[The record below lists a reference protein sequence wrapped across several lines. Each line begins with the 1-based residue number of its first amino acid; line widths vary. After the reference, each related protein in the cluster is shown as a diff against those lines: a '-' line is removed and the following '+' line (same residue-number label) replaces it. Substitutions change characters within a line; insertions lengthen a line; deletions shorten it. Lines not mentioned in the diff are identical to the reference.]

1 MEKVCDKFQ
10 HGSKGGI
17 FLDIDVQTLIFEFV
31 GGLGIFLLGIKYMG
45 EGLQRSAGDRLSDIL
60 DKTTSNP
67 FLGVLSGIVVTI
79 LIQSSSGTTVLTV
92 GLVNAGFMTVRQA
105 IGVIM
110 GANVGTTV
118 TAFIIGID
126 LEAYALPIIALG
138 CLLLFFF
145 KNQKVQN
152 VGQAIFGFGA
162 LFLGLRFMGEAMA
175 PLEGVQVFQDL
186 TLSMSENPIL
196 GVVIGTL
203 FTIIV
208 QSSSATI
215 GILQGLFSEGAIDL
229 MAALPVLFG
238 DNIGTTVTAL
248 LASIGTTIAARR
260 AALVHVTFNLMGTTI
275 GLILLAF
282 FTQYVIYLQ
291 ETLNLNPEMTIA
303 FAHGSFNL
311 ANLIIQFPFIGALA
325 WMVTKI
331 IPGDDAVIE
340 YKPKHLD
347 PIFIQQSSTLALD
360 QAKAEIIRMGEYA
373 SKGLEE
379 TNLYLTTQSQKHSEM
394 ALQVEGALNNLDRKI
409 TDYLVELSGESM
421 TELEG
426 AKHTVLMDSVRDI
439 ERIGD
444 HFENII
450 ELIDYKISNKVNMT
464 EQAQEDLNNMFDLT
478 ILTVKQAINALDNMD
493 REEALAV
500 VQKEDQIDRLERN
513 YRKKHIIRMNEG
525 LCSGSAGI
533 VFVDIISNLER
544 IGDHASNIA
553 DDVLG
558 E

>member
-1 MEKVCDKFQ
+1 VTNFNMVRRVEL
-10 HGSKGGI
+10 

-45 EGLQRSAGDRLSDIL
+45 EGLQKSAGDRLRDIL

-67 FLGVLSGIVVTI
+67 FLGVLAGIVVTI

-92 GLVNAGFMTVRQA
+92 GLVNAGFMTLRQA

-126 LEAYALPIIALG
+126 LGQYALPIIAVG
-138 CLLLFFF
+138 CFLLFFF
-145 KNQKVQN
+145 KNQKVN
-152 VGQAIFGFGA
+152 NIGQAVFGFGA
-162 LFLGLRFMGEAMA
+162 LFFGLELMSSGMS
-175 PLEGVQVFQDL
+175 PLREVQAFQDL
-186 TLSMSENPIL
+186 TVNMSEHSIL

-203 FTIIV
+203 FTFIV

-215 GILQGLFSEGAIDL
+215 GILQGLFAEGAIEL
-229 MAALPVLFG
+229 NAALPVLFG
-238 DNIGTTVTAL
+238 DNIGTTITAV
-248 LASIGTTIAARR
+248 LASIGATVAAKR
-260 AALVHVTFNLMGTTI
+260 AAFVHVIFNLAGAVI
-275 GLILLAF
+275 AILLLGL
-282 FTQYVIYLQ
+282 FTQYVMYLQ
-291 ETLNLNPEMTIA
+291 SALELNPEMTIA

-325 WMVTKI
+325 WIVTKI
-331 IPGDDAVIE
+331 IPGDDTVIE

-360 QAKAEIIRMGEYA
+360 QAKAELIRMGEYA

-379 TNLYLTTQSQKHSEM
+379 TNMYLTTQNQKHSEM
-394 ALQVEGALNNLDRKI
+394 SMQIEGALNNLDRNI
-409 TDYLVELSGESM
+409 TDYLVEMSGESM

-426 AKHTVLMDSVRDI
+426 AKHTVLMDTVRDI

-450 ELIDYKISNKVNMT
+450 ELIDYKISNKVHMT

-478 ILTVKQAINALDNMD
+478 ILTVKQAVKALDGMD

-500 VQKEDQIDRLERN
+500 VQKEDQIDRMERN

-525 LCSGSAGI
+525 LCTGSAGI

-544 IGDHASNIA
+544 IGDHAVNIA
-553 DDVLG
+553 EAVLG